1 MPCSFWDSF
10 AFQKPKTVATFTIPQ
25 LRYLQFPAIKEIF
38 PAFSE
43 CTCATMPLVVFV
55 LLNYSC
61 LLKDSSA
68 VLLRNLILGKKVTK
82 KNPFSVSLA
91 LGLWYPGLGVVVD
104 ISTLSNW

>member
-1 MPCSFWDSF
+1 
-10 AFQKPKTVATFTIPQ
+10 
-25 LRYLQFPAIKEIF
+25 
-38 PAFSE
+38 
-43 CTCATMPLVVFV
+43 MPLVVFV